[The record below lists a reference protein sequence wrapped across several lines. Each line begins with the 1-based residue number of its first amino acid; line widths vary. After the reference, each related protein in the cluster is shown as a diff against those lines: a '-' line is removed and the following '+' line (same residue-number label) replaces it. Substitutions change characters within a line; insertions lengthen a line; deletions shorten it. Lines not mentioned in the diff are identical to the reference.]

1 MALPRRWESDVD
13 EMYRAPVRQEDRI
26 RAGLAL
32 QLVAAST
39 GVPKERLESR
49 QRLEGKACRA
59 RWLAM
64 YLAYVT
70 FGWPMERVAHAFG
83 LNRATAAAACR
94 WAEDGR
100 DRTTFDDLL
109 DRLERCARDVLEA
122 PPCELP
128 A

>member
-1 MALPRRWESDVD
+1 MDDPW
-13 EMYRAPVRQEDRI
+13 RAPVAESDRI

-32 QLVAAST
+32 QLVASATGISVEKMTASA
-39 GVPKERLESR
+39 RLKG
-49 QRLEGKACRA
+49 QVCRA
-59 RWLAM
+59 RWLAL
-64 YLAYVT
+64 YTAYVT
-70 FGWPMERVAHAFG
+70 FGWPLDRVAHAFG

-122 PPCELP
+122 PACELP